1 MTAAT
6 KLDEALKLLDEIDS
20 TPLSQLNEK
29 LDRIVDAVVGA
40 KYALTIERVSRARLA
55 HRFAT
60 ICRAPRTRCGPPC
73 VTP

>member
-29 LDRIVDAVVGA
+29 HDRIVDAVVGA
-40 KYALTIERVSRARLA
+40 KYALTIERVSRAVSVGD
-55 HRFAT
+55 HDPE
-60 ICRAPRTRCGPPC
+60 RAA
-73 VTP
+73 